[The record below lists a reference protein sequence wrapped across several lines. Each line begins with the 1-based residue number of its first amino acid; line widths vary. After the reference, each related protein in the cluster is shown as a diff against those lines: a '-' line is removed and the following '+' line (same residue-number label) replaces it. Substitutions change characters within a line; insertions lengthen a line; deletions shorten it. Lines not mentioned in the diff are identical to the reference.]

1 MRFLYFL
8 PAVLL
13 FGLTRPVFAQSDFYK
28 LLNNIIALI
37 INPVIWFLLVLATLV
52 FLWGAVNFIRARGSG
67 DEEGIESGKKNLVWG
82 LIGIFIMLSIRSII
96 GIIENFFGKP

>member
-13 FGLTRPVFAQSDFYK
+13 FGLTRPVFAQDDFYK

-52 FLWGAVNFIRARGSG
+52 FLWGAVSFVRSNGAG

-82 LIGIFIMLSIRSII
+82 LIGIFIMLSAKSII
-96 GIIENFFGKP
+96 FIIQDFFSRP

>member
-13 FGLTRPVFAQSDFYK
+13 FGLTRPVFAQDDFYK
-28 LLNNIIALI
+28 LLNNIITLI

-52 FLWGAVNFIRARGSG
+52 FLWGAVQFIKSNSEG
-67 DEEGIESGKKNLVWG
+67 DEDGIAKGKGYLVWG
-82 LIGIFIMLSIRSII
+82 LVGMFIMFSARSFIF
-96 GIIENFFGKP
+96 IIENFFASS